1 MFFAD
6 NMIYYIKIH
15 IFDIEGDIKMN
26 YLSVADVAKKWN
38 ISERSVRNYC
48 SKGRIEGAFLTGK
61 TWNIPENA
69 KKPERMNKR
78 KEKPKSLLAILQEEK
93 ASKYS
98 GGIYHKTQIDLTYNS
113 NHMEGSRLT
122 HDQTRF
128 IFETNTIGIENEVLN
143 VDDII
148 ETTNH
153 FRCIDMIIDHVKTE
167 LNEKFIKELH
177 FILKSGTSD
186 SKKDW
191 FAVGDYKK
199 FPNEVG
205 NMKTPL
211 PEDVDNLMKD
221 LLKEYNSKKEKT
233 FEDILDFH
241 VQFERIHPFQDGN
254 GRVGRLIMFK
264 ECLKYNIVPFIIEDN
279 LKMFYYRGLKEWN
292 NERGYLVDTCLAAQ
306 DRYKACLDYFRINY

>member
-78 KEKPKSLLAILQEEK
+78 KEKPKTLLAILQEEK

-128 IFETNTIGIENEVLN
+128 IFETNTIGIENEVVN

-211 PEDVDNLMKD
+211 PEEVDNLMKD

-254 GRVGRLIMFK
+254 GRIGRLIMFK

-292 NERGYLVDTCLAAQ
+292 NERGYLVDTCLTAQ
-306 DRYKACLDYFRINY
+306 DKYKAYLDYFRISY

>member
-1 MFFAD
+1 
-6 NMIYYIKIH
+6 
-15 IFDIEGDIKMN
+15 MN

-78 KEKPKSLLAILQEEK
+78 KEKPKTLLAILQEEK

-128 IFETNTIGIENEVLN
+128 IFETNTIGIENEVVN

-177 FILKSGTSD
+177 FILKNGTSD

-191 FAVGDYKK
+191 FAVRDYKK

-254 GRVGRLIMFK
+254 GRIGRLIMFK

-292 NERGYLVDTCLAAQ
+292 NESGYLVDTCLAAQ

>member
-1 MFFAD
+1 
-6 NMIYYIKIH
+6 
-15 IFDIEGDIKMN
+15 MN

-78 KEKPKSLLAILQEEK
+78 KEKPKTLLAILQEEK

-128 IFETNTIGIENEVLN
+128 IFETNTIGIENEVVN

-153 FRCIDMIIDHVKTE
+153 FRCIDMIIDHVKIE

-211 PEDVDNLMKD
+211 PEEVDNLMKD

-254 GRVGRLIMFK
+254 GRIGRLIMFK

-279 LKMFYYRGLKEWN
+279 LKMFYYRGLKKWN

-306 DRYKACLDYFRINY
+306 DKYKACLDYFRIKY